1 MWFISAYDQ
10 IPKWLMIDNG
20 LIPYLHDFSSSAFP
34 FPKKNVCIPDNN
46 HDECSKITFEQV
58 AVIINLLVILYSY
71 KCYFYELKFMT
82 LQ

>member
-34 FPKKNVCIPDNN
+34 FPKKMFVSLI
-46 HDECSKITFEQV
+46 ITMMN
-58 AVIINLLVILYSY
+58 AVKLLLNRW
-71 KCYFYELKFMT
+71 
-82 LQ
+82 Q